1 MAADAAMAKENQ
13 EGPKGITQDMINK
26 LNAGAPAGGGIS
38 GLRPNLAATK
48 EKSLDEMI
56 EDRRKLLESQGVKTD
71 YYSKMIED
79 LRKEKEFMTSEQ
91 IRQQVEL
98 NKKFNVQQKLNLYN
112 MKDQKLDGSKKNWS
126 NALTIYSTKIQLL
139 EQILEYIDQ
148 GAVSINNNFIN
159 DTK

>member
-1 MAADAAMAKENQ
+1 M
-13 EGPKGITQDMINK
+13 T
-26 LNAGAPAGGGIS
+26 
-38 GLRPNLAATK
+38 
-48 EKSLDEMI
+48 I
-56 EDRRKLLESQGVKTD
+56 EQL
-71 YYSKMIED
+71 
-79 LRKEKEFMTSEQ
+79 
-91 IRQQVEL
+91 RQQVEL

-148 GAVSINNNFIN
+148 GVVSINNNFIN

>member
-1 MAADAAMAKENQ
+1 MLEIQIKEQ
-13 EGPKGITQDMINK
+13 KDFIK
-26 LNAGAPAGGGIS
+26 
-38 GLRPNLAATK
+38 
-48 EKSLDEMI
+48 
-56 EDRRKLLESQGVKTD
+56 
-71 YYSKMIED
+71 D

-112 MKDQKLDGSKKNWS
+112 MKDHLLDGSKKNWS
-126 NALTIYSTKIQLL
+126 NALTVYSTKIQLL

-148 GAVSINNNFIN
+148 GAVSLNNNFIN

>member
-1 MAADAAMAKENQ
+1 
-13 EGPKGITQDMINK
+13 
-26 LNAGAPAGGGIS
+26 
-38 GLRPNLAATK
+38 
-48 EKSLDEMI
+48 
-56 EDRRKLLESQGVKTD
+56 
-71 YYSKMIED
+71 
-79 LRKEKEFMTSEQ
+79 MTSEQ

>member
-1 MAADAAMAKENQ
+1 
-13 EGPKGITQDMINK
+13 
-26 LNAGAPAGGGIS
+26 
-38 GLRPNLAATK
+38 
-48 EKSLDEMI
+48 
-56 EDRRKLLESQGVKTD
+56 
-71 YYSKMIED
+71 
-79 LRKEKEFMTSEQ
+79 MTSEQ

-126 NALTIYSTKIQLL
+126 NALTVYSTKIQLL

>member
-1 MAADAAMAKENQ
+1 
-13 EGPKGITQDMINK
+13 
-26 LNAGAPAGGGIS
+26 
-38 GLRPNLAATK
+38 
-48 EKSLDEMI
+48 
-56 EDRRKLLESQGVKTD
+56 
-71 YYSKMIED
+71 
-79 LRKEKEFMTSEQ
+79 MTIEQ
-91 IRQQVEL
+91 IRQQVEV

>member
-1 MAADAAMAKENQ
+1 M
-13 EGPKGITQDMINK
+13 
-26 LNAGAPAGGGIS
+26 
-38 GLRPNLAATK
+38 TK
-48 EKSLDEMI
+48 EQM
-56 EDRRKLLESQGVKTD
+56 LEIQIKEQKD
-71 YYSKMIED
+71 FIKD

-112 MKDQKLDGSKKNWS
+112 MKDHLLDGSKKNWS
-126 NALTIYSTKIQLL
+126 NALTVYSTKIQLL

-148 GAVSINNNFIN
+148 GAVSLNNNFIN

>member
-1 MAADAAMAKENQ
+1 
-13 EGPKGITQDMINK
+13 
-26 LNAGAPAGGGIS
+26 
-38 GLRPNLAATK
+38 
-48 EKSLDEMI
+48 
-56 EDRRKLLESQGVKTD
+56 
-71 YYSKMIED
+71 
-79 LRKEKEFMTSEQ
+79 MTIEQ
-91 IRQQVEL
+91 IRQQVEV
-98 NKKFNVQQKLNLYN
+98 NKKFNVKQKLNLYN

>member
-1 MAADAAMAKENQ
+1 LIISKIYRILHYINQ
-13 EGPKGITQDMINK
+13 QSKG
-26 LNAGAPAGGGIS
+26 G
-38 GLRPNLAATK
+38 
-48 EKSLDEMI
+48 
-56 EDRRKLLESQGVKTD
+56 
-71 YYSKMIED
+71 D
-79 LRKEKEFMTSEQ
+79 LHQTIMTSEQ

-112 MKDQKLDGSKKNWS
+112 MKDHKLDGSKKNWS
-126 NALTIYSTKIQLL
+126 NAITVYSTKIQLL

>member
-1 MAADAAMAKENQ
+1 
-13 EGPKGITQDMINK
+13 
-26 LNAGAPAGGGIS
+26 
-38 GLRPNLAATK
+38 
-48 EKSLDEMI
+48 
-56 EDRRKLLESQGVKTD
+56 
-71 YYSKMIED
+71 
-79 LRKEKEFMTSEQ
+79 MTVEQ
-91 IRQQVEL
+91 IRQQTEL

-148 GAVSINNNFIN
+148 GVVSINNNFIN